1 MQYKT
6 IVLQLLEQRPEI
18 YDPLRR
24 QRQLLPAMEH
34 YARELRS
41 LHLAWKETLTQ
52 ARPGSDDSQIGSK
65 ALELAL
71 KDLEDRLSSG
81 SPRDGQEA
89 LSLDQAM
96 AYVRTHSPKK

>member
-6 IVLQLLEQRPEI
+6 IVLQLLEQQLEM
-18 YDPLRR
+18 YDRLRR
-24 QRQLLPAMEH
+24 DRKVLPTMEH

-41 LHLAWKETLTQ
+41 LHLAWMETLTQ
-52 ARPGSDDSQIGSK
+52 TTPGSDQSQIASE

-71 KDLEDRLSSG
+71 KDLQDRLQNG
-81 SPRDGQEA
+81 SPPDGQEA

-96 AYVRTHSPKK
+96 AYIRRHMPQE

>member
-6 IVLQLLEQRPEI
+6 IVLQLLEQHPEL

-24 QRQLLPAMEH
+24 QRRMLPTLE
-34 YARELRS
+34 YYGRELKT
-41 LHLAWKETLTQ
+41 LHEAWKEVLAQVT
-52 ARPGSDDSQIGSK
+52 PDSDPSQIVSE

-71 KDLEDRLSSG
+71 KDLMDLLPAG

-89 LSLDQAM
+89 LSLDEAM
-96 AYVRTHSPKK
+96 AFIRRHTPGV

>member
-6 IVLQLLEQRPEI
+6 IVLHLLEQHPGI

-24 QRQLLPAMEH
+24 QRQVLPAMEH
-34 YARELRS
+34 YARELRN

-52 ARPGSDDSQIGSK
+52 ERPDSDPSQIASE

-71 KDLEDRLSSG
+71 KDLEERLLSG

-96 AYVRTHSPKK
+96 AFIRRHTPRG